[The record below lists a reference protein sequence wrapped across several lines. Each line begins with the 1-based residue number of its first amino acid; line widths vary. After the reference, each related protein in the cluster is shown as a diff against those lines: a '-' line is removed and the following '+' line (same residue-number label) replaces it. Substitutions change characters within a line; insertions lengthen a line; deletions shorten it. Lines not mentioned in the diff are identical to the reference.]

1 MAALGTILKKEITD
15 KILATFPGS
24 FINDKEIRIC
34 GVEEGKEIQ
43 IKVTLTCAKQ
53 NIENGGS
60 SNSIGVTAAPTQNV
74 VAPTEPSAA
83 EKENISTLLSKL
95 GL

>member
-1 MAALGTILKKEITD
+1 MAALGTNLKKEITD

-34 GVEEGKEIQ
+34 GIEEGKEIQ

-60 SNSIGVTAAPTQNV
+60 GGSIGVTVTPTQNV